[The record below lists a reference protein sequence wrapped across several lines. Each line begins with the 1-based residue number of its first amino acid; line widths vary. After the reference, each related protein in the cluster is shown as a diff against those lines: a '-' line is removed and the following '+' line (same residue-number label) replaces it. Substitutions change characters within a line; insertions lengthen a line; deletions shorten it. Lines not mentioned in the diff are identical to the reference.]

1 MASPIPTNVF
11 LGAGDGMARLYKWF
25 HGKKK
30 FNFIRWLKDVV
41 KGLGGNTP
49 VVQIEIVRESDF
61 KKVHISFKYLFN
73 T

>member
-1 MASPIPTNVF
+1 MVWPASTN
-11 LGAGDGMARLYKWF
+11 GSTE
-25 HGKKK
+25 KKK

>member
-1 MASPIPTNVF
+1 MVWPASTN
-11 LGAGDGMARLYKWF
+11 GSTE
-25 HGKKK
+25 KK